1 MNATMRTQIDTTE
14 IRNAYSEAKIKSAV
28 IIGID
33 YGFSETNIVRD
44 YRGTI
49 VKFRE
54 IYTDGRKWDIEGII
68 IQFLNDNI
76 INETLVNKIRVFK
89 EKVDLKREK
98 IEKVKEGE
106 EIFREWGEAL
116 PHIMELVWSIE
127 NA

>member
-1 MNATMRTQIDTTE
+1 MTKMRTQINTAE
-14 IRNAYSEAKIKSAV
+14 IRNAYREVEIKSAV

-44 YRGTI
+44 YRGTF
-49 VKFRE
+49 VRFRE
-54 IYTDGRKWDIEGII
+54 VYTNGTKWDIEEVV
-68 IQFLNDNI
+68 IQFLNDNE
-76 INETLVNKIRVFK
+76 INETLINKIRVFK
-89 EKVDLKREK
+89 EKVDLKRRQT
-98 IEKVKEGE
+98 EKVKEGE

>member
-1 MNATMRTQIDTTE
+1 MTKMRTQINTTE
-14 IRNAYSEAKIKSAV
+14 IRNAYKEVEIKSAV

-33 YGFSETNIVRD
+33 YGFETNIDRT
-44 YRGTI
+44 YCGTI

-68 IQFLNDNI
+68 IQFLNDNNM
-76 INETLVNKIRVFK
+76 NETLVNKIRVFK
-89 EKVDLKREK
+89 EKVDVKREQR
-98 IEKVKEGE
+98 ERVKEGE
-106 EIFREWGEAL
+106 KIFQTWGEAL